1 MLAVCKKIT
10 KSNYAYMKR
19 PDPRSAAHTVSVGL
33 VHDGSLLIIII
44 TKTKEEAH
52 CVLWRCCHYTLEHR
66 REARAGSAHQV
77 HSAVPRLN
85 M

>member
-33 VHDGSLLIIII
+33 VHDGSLLINTLCYAQGSTNARLSSKLSYWEYIG
-44 TKTKEEAH
+44 TTDTQH
-52 CVLWRCCHYTLEHR
+52 CIL
-66 REARAGSAHQV
+66 
-77 HSAVPRLN
+77 
-85 M
+85 